1 MKIVVVDDEPTI
13 VLMCRRVLEAQGH
26 IVQGFTS
33 AQAALAQLETD
44 AADLL
49 VVDYKMPELNGL
61 EFIQKAWALRPSLR
75 VVMITAHGT
84 REVISR
90 ATQTGVSSIVLK
102 PFTPTE
108 LTRGVTEAASDPRP
122 RRRERP
128 EWHRDAD
135 PGGRGAPDVW
145 GCEASGVNPAVGA
158 PGADLFGVLVVVV
171 GAVAVHDL
179 PRGLAGL
186 EPLRWAPR
194 RPPS

>member
-1 MKIVVVDDEPTI
+1 MKILVVDDEPTI

-33 AQAALAQLETD
+33 APAALAQLETD

-90 ATQTGVSSIVLK
+90 ATQTGVTSIVLK

-108 LTRGVTEAASDPRP
+108 LTRGVTEAT
-122 RRRERP
+122 
-128 EWHRDAD
+128 
-135 PGGRGAPDVW
+135 
-145 GCEASGVNPAVGA
+145 ASGTPSTH
-158 PGADLFGVLVVVV
+158 P
-171 GAVAVHDL
+171 
-179 PRGLAGL
+179 P
-186 EPLRWAPR
+186 EPFR
-194 RPPS
+194 

>member
-33 AQAALAQLETD
+33 APAALAQLETD

-90 ATQTGVSSIVLK
+90 ATHTFGSSSVLK

-108 LTRGVTEAASDPRP
+108 LTRGVTEATSARVQRLSIAILSSFASRSHATCI
-122 RRRERP
+122 ET
-128 EWHRDAD
+128 
-135 PGGRGAPDVW
+135 PGSFVR
-145 GCEASGVNPAVGA
+145 
-158 PGADLFGVLVVVV
+158 
-171 GAVAVHDL
+171 
-179 PRGLAGL
+179 
-186 EPLRWAPR
+186 
-194 RPPS
+194 